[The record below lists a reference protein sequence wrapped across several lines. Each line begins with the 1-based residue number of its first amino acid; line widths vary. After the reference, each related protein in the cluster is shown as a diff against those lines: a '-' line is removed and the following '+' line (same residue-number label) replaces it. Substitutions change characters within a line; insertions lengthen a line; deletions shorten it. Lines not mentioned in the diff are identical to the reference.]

1 LLYHSDDVII
11 EGLYFNF
18 PTYDH
23 RDAGEWMGAGEG
35 YVNQF
40 RAAIK
45 KRPDIPVYTLHS
57 GETFYIRNLK
67 FNVLCS
73 HEDVFPKSNE
83 NYNDS
88 SVVLMMTAEN
98 TKVCFPGDAGHE
110 ESYILENRYKNGY
123 LKCEIMQSAHH
134 AHFGT
139 TPEFYKMTNSE
150 VALVPSTQIMYDGDL
165 PRYEATRVM
174 TDIAKYLFI
183 ASNGTVEI
191 DLPYKTGEFKLHPD
205 ETFENFQGIN
215 NLWNYEYTNERK
227 AQLYKEYRSR
237 GGKVIEEYE
246 KMLNAETK

>member
-1 LLYHSDDVII
+1 MK
-11 EGLYFNF
+11 
-18 PTYDH
+18 TYS
-23 RDAGEWMGAGEG
+23 R
-35 YVNQF
+35 
-40 RAAIK
+40 
-45 KRPDIPVYTLHS
+45 
-57 GETFYIRNLK
+57 
-67 FNVLCS
+67 
-73 HEDVFPKSNE
+73 NE

-110 ESYILENRYKNGY
+110 ESYILEERYKNGY

-139 TPEFYKMTNSE
+139 TPDFYRMTNSE

-191 DLPYKTGEFKLHPD
+191 DLPYKSGEFKVYPD
-205 ETFENFQGIN
+205 EIFENFQGIN
-215 NLWNYEYTNERK
+215 DLWSYEYTDERK
-227 AQLYKEYRSR
+227 AQLYKEYLER
-237 GGKVIEEYE
+237 GGKPIQEYDSWELKIE
-246 KMLNAETK
+246 N